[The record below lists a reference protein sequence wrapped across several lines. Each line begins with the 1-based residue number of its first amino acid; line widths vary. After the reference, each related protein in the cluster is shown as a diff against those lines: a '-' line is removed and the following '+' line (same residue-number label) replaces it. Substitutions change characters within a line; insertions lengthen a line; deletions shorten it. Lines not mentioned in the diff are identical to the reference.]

1 MRYGFLL
8 LLLCAGLAQAA
19 EPARNAA
26 PPRADYPQ
34 EQRVAL
40 VIGNAAYAGAPLK
53 NPVNDA
59 RIIAAKLQT
68 VGFEV
73 MLKENVTVRQIGRI
87 FTEFRSKLRPG
98 GVALFYY
105 AGHGLQIKGS
115 NYLPA
120 VDADIASEL
129 DVPLQSIELTKLLD
143 LLDDA
148 KTGVNLVFLDA
159 CRNNPFA
166 RSFRSAS
173 TGLAKVVAPSGTL
186 ISYATRPGSVA
197 ADGERGNGLYTTHL
211 VQQIGAEDIPIESV
225 LKRVA
230 SAVKRESKGF
240 QEPWMEGNIEGE
252 FFFRTAATRE
262 AERREAE
269 RLATEKRE
277 AERRESE
284 KLAAE
289 KREAERRETERL
301 AAEKREADRKATE
314 QLIATKMQEVQ
325 RDIELRAAAQR
336 EADRKAAEQRELAR
350 LAQERQER
358 EKAAAQEKTAPAAPP
373 RQIASVQ
380 PMPERIAPAPAG
392 KQLSLPSNLAG
403 PWQGEGGFS
412 NKVEITISS
421 ISAGKVEG
429 TAVHWNIICSEWQK
443 FSGIYNG
450 TVFHLE
456 TKGKN
461 CGGGNLDLIRQADDT
476 FAGTWSFAGYNGT
489 LSVKAVS
496 GATEVL
502 GTGARKTADE

>member
-1 MRYGFLL
+1 MRYGLLL

-26 PPRADYPQ
+26 PRRAEYPQ

-87 FTEFRSKLRPG
+87 FTEFRSKLHPG

-159 CRNNPFA
+159 CRNNPFV

-211 VQQIGAEDIPIESV
+211 VQQIGADDIPIESV

-252 FFFRTAATRE
+252 FFFRTAETRE

-269 RLATEKRE
+269 RLATERRE

-314 QLIATKMQEVQ
+314 QLIAAKVQEAQ

-350 LAQERQER
+350 LAQEKQER
-358 EKAAAQEKTAPAAPP
+358 EKAAAQGKAAPAGAPP
-373 RQIASVQ
+373 RQVASVT
-380 PMPERIAPAPAG
+380 PMPERIAPAPTG
-392 KQLSLPSNLAG
+392 KQISLPSKLSG

-429 TAVHWNIICSEWQK
+429 MSILWNHLCNEKQK
-443 FSGIYNG
+443 FTGTYDGTALHYESSGN
-450 TVFHLE
+450 T
-456 TKGKN
+456 
-461 CGGGNLDLIRQADDT
+461 CSGGDVNLVRQADDT
-476 FAGTWSFAGYNGT
+476 FTGNWSFMGYHGT

-502 GTGARKTADE
+502 GTSAR